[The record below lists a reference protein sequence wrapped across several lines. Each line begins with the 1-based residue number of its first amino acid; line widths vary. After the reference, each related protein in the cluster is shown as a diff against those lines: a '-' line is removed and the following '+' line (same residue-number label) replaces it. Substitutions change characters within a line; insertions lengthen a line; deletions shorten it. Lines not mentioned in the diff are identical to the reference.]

1 MNNGILG
8 LKSRV
13 FNTKL
18 LDEPILSNSSQSF
31 QKDKDKYLEEILESL
46 SNQNTNQDFV
56 VFNALEKKVKSV
68 KQLEEQSLWIDEKK
82 VDENAKMVFYQ
93 LSDNLYYVYT
103 RSKTP
108 IVYSN
113 VAPKIPIDPDL
124 QQSIGGLF
132 VPSGVMIRRVSQ
144 NILGT
149 GVLGRAF
156 LGMNYIEILDSLS
169 GNAYQE
175 VLTHEVLHIIHPQKK
190 EMEIRH
196 MTRNYVGPKNTIY
209 H

>member
-1 MNNGILG
+1 MNNILEI
-8 LKSRV
+8 KSKIFGTEFKQEV
-13 FNTKL
+13 FTNF
-18 LDEPILSNSSQSF
+18 P
-31 QKDKDKYLEEILESL
+31 QKDEYLEEILNSL
-46 SNQNTNQDFV
+46 TNKEHTKDFI
-56 VFNALEKKVKSV
+56 VFNALETKIKSI
-68 KQLEEQSLWIDEKK
+68 KQAEEQSLWIDDKK
-82 VDENAKMVFYQ
+82 VNETKMVLYQ

-103 RSKTP
+103 RRKSREVFTN
-108 IVYSN
+108 IS
-113 VAPKIPIDPDL
+113 PKIPKDPEL
-124 QQSIGGLF
+124 EHKYGLF
-132 VPSGVMIRRVSQ
+132 VPSGVIIRRVAQ

-190 EMEIRH
+190 EREIRH
-196 MTRNYVGPKNTIY
+196 MTRNYIGPKNTVY